1 MTFCIS
7 AGIELVDPT
16 RREDAI
22 QAMAELVAETVKE
35 PGCILFEVRE
45 DLQNPDYF
53 TLWEIWHEEADLTRH
68 FEYPHTKAYLAE
80 NWTQVRYVEKLK
92 GL

>member
-7 AGIELVDPT
+7 AGIELVDPK
-16 RREDAI
+16 RRDEAVLAI
-22 QAMAELVAETVKE
+22 AGLVEETVKE

-45 DLQNPDYF
+45 DLENPHHF
-53 TLWEIWHEEADLTRH
+53 TLWEIWKEEADLTRH
-68 FEYPHTKAYLAE
+68 FEYAHTKAYLAE
-80 NWTQVRYVEKLK
+80 NWTQVRYIEKLK